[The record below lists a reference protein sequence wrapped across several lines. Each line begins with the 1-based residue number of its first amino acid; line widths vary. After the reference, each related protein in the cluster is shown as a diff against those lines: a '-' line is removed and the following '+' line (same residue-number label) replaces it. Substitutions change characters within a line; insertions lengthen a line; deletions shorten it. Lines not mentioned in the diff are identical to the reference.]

1 MKTIKKQG
9 GFTLVEIA
17 IVLVIVGLLLAGV
30 LKGQELI
37 ESSKI
42 RASVSELNSITAA
55 NNAYT
60 DRFRVAPGDDG
71 PTAAALQARGGPWA
85 NVTVAGN
92 QDGILVST
100 AAQSV
105 APTLESL
112 GFWQHLKAA
121 GFISGSPADIGVA
134 ALPRNSFGGLIGVVG
149 PAAAITGANGRS
161 VCITQVPGK
170 AARALD
176 TQLDDGIPNTGDVR
190 TTLAVAG
197 VNTVPG
203 AAVAAAP
210 FYVDTNFYTVCRTL

>member
-1 MKTIKKQG
+1 MKTLKKQG

-37 ESSKI
+37 ESSRV
-42 RASVSELNSITAA
+42 RAAVSALNSVTAA
-55 NNAYT
+55 NNAYV
-60 DRFRVAPGDDG
+60 DRFRNGPGDDG
-71 PTAAALQARGGPWA
+71 ALAVLQARGGPWA
-85 NVTVAGN
+85 NITVGGN
-92 QDGILVST
+92 VDGILAST
-100 AAQSV
+100 AAQSF

-112 GFWQHLKAA
+112 GFWQHLRAS
-121 GFISGSPADIGVA
+121 GFLTGSPADIGVA
-134 ALPRNSFGGLIGVVG
+134 ALPRNPFGGLIGVIG
-149 PAAAITGANGRS
+149 AAALITGANGRS
-161 VCITQVPGK
+161 VCMSQVPGK

-176 TQLDDGIPNTGDVR
+176 TQLDDGIANTGDVR
-190 TTLAVAG
+190 STLAAAG